1 MITCTQSPRWSREYP
16 CRRLSPPGNGGSLEI
31 GTGQVVEQDVER
43 NVEQVAPTPDQM
55 VEQRLFE
62 FEQPIVTAVELVD
75 LRQSDILAQQVGHG
89 AALEPLAMQAP
100 L

>member
-1 MITCTQSPRWSREYP
+1 VPTLVAFREGRIT
-16 CRRLSPPGNGGSLEI
+16 LEI
-31 GTGQVVEQDVER
+31 GAGQVEEQDVER

-55 VEQRLFE
+55 VEQRLLV
-62 FEQPIVTAVELVD
+62 FEQPIVTAVEFMD

-100 L
+100 LAARRQQPVGS